1 MGFETGQVRKLR
13 AKLKPRHVR
22 SRRVEGTELHYLEGW
37 HVTAEANR
45 IFGFD
50 GWDRETV
57 ETKCVW
63 TKQNGSRFSA
73 AYITRIRI
81 TVKAGDTSIVRE
93 GSGAG
98 EAHEATP
105 GLAHD
110 RAAKAAETDA
120 TKRALMTFGNAFGL
134 SLYAGPTEPTV
145 ARSSDRRPSGRSA
158 VATWPAGSGTAM
170 PPDGSTAA
178 DIATEP
184 ERDGDVSPGQ
194 AAIKRTTVHPAP
206 EGQHKDDAEA
216 KLARHPEQATD
227 QHPASST
234 GVAEDT
240 PAADSR
246 ELPEWP
252 VIDPFEEAVRRAE
265 ARGRIDKSQLALSE
279 PRRERDPHH
288 LKRVAS
294 RPCLVCGRNRAQAH
308 HLTHLQPRAMGRK
321 VSDEFTVPL
330 CSTHHRELHGSGNE
344 RIWWGKQGIDPVPVA
359 KELWQASR
367 KVQQQV
373 GLAEP
378 ARNGTGESSTAAGHR
393 GAANGAGADR

>member
-1 MGFETGQVRKLR
+1 M
-13 AKLKPRHVR
+13 
-22 SRRVEGTELHYLEGW
+22 VEGSELHYLEGW
-37 HVTAEANR
+37 HVIAEANR

-73 AYITRIRI
+73 AYVTRVRI
-81 TVKAGDTSIVRE
+81 TVKAGDASIVRE
-93 GSGAG
+93 GAGAG
-98 EAHEATP
+98 EAHEARP

-134 SLYAGPTEPTV
+134 SLYAGPPEPAV
-145 ARSSDRRPSGRSA
+145 RRPTDHPPSRRAA
-158 VATWPAGSGTAM
+158 VAAPQAGS
-170 PPDGSTAA
+170 STAA
-178 DIATEP
+178 PSDAAASVTAGTEG
-184 ERDGDVSPGQ
+184 EARASAGQ
-194 AAIKRTTVHPAP
+194 AEIKRTTVHRVTEDQP
-206 EGQHKDDAEA
+206 KDHA
-216 KLARHPEQATD
+216 KA
-227 QHPASST
+227 
-234 GVAEDT
+234 GVAT
-240 PAADSR
+240 STCGNAGHQPCPNTASAADATTAASAAAASKD
-246 ELPEWP
+246 LPEWP

-367 KVQQQV
+367 KVQEQV

-378 ARNGTGESSTAAGHR
+378 ARNGTGESSTAAAHR
-393 GAANGAGADR
+393 GCR